1 MKITKLKFTSTFDLG
16 ASKKD
21 FMKESIIWGEKME
34 DTVVHI
40 KYPLSVDTRFLFQKN
55 LGTTTM
61 RKHAFSPFC
70 PIQMEEERLA
80 NHLEYFD

>member
-1 MKITKLKFTSTFDLG
+1 
-16 ASKKD
+16 
-21 FMKESIIWGEKME
+21 ME

-70 PIQMEEERLA
+70 PIQMGEERLA